1 SAARSG
7 GLRRG
12 WARSVSSVMPSMVST
27 RRLKPSNTAPSSISS
42 ETWVMSATTRAVE
55 ASVTEVAVI
64 CPARLPAIT
73 ATSTSTVP
81 VMVPPSPSVS
91 RCATTSPLIDPLMC
105 RSPWLTTSP
114 SIFRSLLRI
123 DGAAG
128 SRSERPPCSSSL
140 FAGDCLNHILA
151 CLQKLFRI
159 LGHAVDQHLVVEMRA
174 CAAPRAA
181 ELADHLMHRHHPAAR
196 HKRFVEMA
204 EAGDDAMAVVDL
216 DDLAIGT
223 FRPGKDHAAR
233 RGAVDRRAI
242 GRDEVEAG
250 MEGLT
255 PRERIGAAAEGALE
269 AVVGE
274 RRRQRQRLD
283 DVLQLVGALRQR
295 LGREQGLRIGIAER
309 DIGPTL
315 ATRHRIEAAQQI
327 LDIDAG
333 GGDEL
338 LDVAGVLAALIGR
351 GRGRL
356 VGGGTRR

>member
-42 ETWVMSATTRAVE
+42 ETWVMSATTRAVL

-73 ATSTSTVP
+73 ATSTSTEP
-81 VMVPPSPSVS
+81 VIVPPSPSVS
-91 RCATTSPLIDPLMC
+91 RCATTSPLIEPLMC

-128 SRSERPPCSSSL
+128 SPRSARPLCSSSL

-151 CLQKLFRI
+151 CLQKLFRV

-174 CAAPRAA
+174 GAAPRAA
-181 ELADHLMHRHHPAAR
+181 ELAHHLMHRHHLATR
-196 HKRFVEMA
+196 HERFVEMA
-204 EAGDDAMAVVDL
+204 EAGDDTVAVIDL

-223 FRPGKDHAAR
+223 FRPGKDHPAR

-242 GRDEVEAG
+242 GRDEVEPG
-250 MEGLT
+250 VEGLA
-255 PRERIGAAAEGALE
+255 PRERIGAAAEGALD
-269 AVVGE
+269 AI
-274 RRRQRQRLD
+274 
-283 DVLQLVGALRQR
+283 LRQR
-295 LGREQGLRIGIAER
+295 CRQ
-309 DIGPTL
+309 
-315 ATRHRIEAAQQI
+315 
-327 LDIDAG
+327 
-333 GGDEL
+333 
-338 LDVAGVLAALIGR
+338 
-351 GRGRL
+351 
-356 VGGGTRR
+356 